1 MSASVTESAVYK
13 VLAEEV
19 VTLREARNELFR
31 VTGRR
36 PDKTTLYRWALR
48 GVGGTKLETVRIGN
62 RLLTSKQALTR
73 FIAAR
78 SAS

>member
-1 MSASVTESAVYK
+1 MSASVAESAVYK

-36 PDKTTLYRWALR
+36 PDKTTIYRWALR